1 MRQETDTG
9 RRGTKVKIGSPVFL
23 RYMGRPYR
31 GTIKEIRGRS
41 KMFLVEFTHTKGKRV
56 AVWKRATELG
66 PASPHQPDA
75 APTEVKILP
84 PAEVPL

>member
-1 MRQETDTG
+1 MSKEIDTG

-31 GTIKEIRGRS
+31 GTIKEIRGLS
-41 KMFLVEFTHTKGKRV
+41 KMFLVEFTHAKGKRV

-75 APTEVKILP
+75 APTEVKIFSP
-84 PAEVPL
+84 TEVPL